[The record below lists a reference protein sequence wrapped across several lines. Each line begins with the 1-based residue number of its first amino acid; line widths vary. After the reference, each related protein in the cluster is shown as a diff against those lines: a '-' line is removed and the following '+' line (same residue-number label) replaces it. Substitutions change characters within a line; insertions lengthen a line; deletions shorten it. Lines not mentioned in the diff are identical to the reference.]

1 MLRLAHGRLQGLHG
15 IRRFSALIC
24 SLLALSAF
32 PVQAQLSTSLTG
44 DSSQSSSPTGVTS
57 LGRSGTT
64 GTTTGSA
71 GTATT
76 QMPGVITIQ
85 QQTTLP
91 GMQPGQQLPAGQQPG
106 TLPGQPPMAAPS
118 EFANYVQQ
126 MLDPTQPPIQRLG
139 NNLLNQPPQD
149 SPDASPLVPADYLL
163 VPGDELQLSISGSV
177 DADLRLVVDRSGRV
191 VIPRVGPVMVAGVR
205 YADVPDVIRQR
216 VARQFKNFDVTVS
229 LAQLRGIRVYVTGF
243 ATNPGLYSLNS
254 LSTISAALSKA
265 GGPSAAGSYRN
276 IQLKRKGQAP
286 VQFDLYELLV
296 RGNRNTDAVLQPDDV
311 VYVGPVGAEVAV
323 LGSVNQQAIVE
334 LKPGETLKDAI
345 EDVGGL
351 NSVADSSS
359 VTIERL
365 KDRDGSYANRVPLPA
380 GYREP
385 LLAGDVIHVTSIVDA
400 KAAQDSRNRRVVVEG
415 EVAHPGAYVL
425 PARATL
431 QDALQAAGGLSPN
444 AYVFGTQFSRT
455 SVLKEQQDNY
465 TRALRD
471 LQVDLT
477 RSASTQRTAN
487 ADEAKAAAAN
497 QDAILRLITTLQG
510 VKPTGRLVLQVTP
523 GSSTLPDLALED
535 GDRIYIPAKPTSV
548 SVFGSVFNAG
558 SFVFAPDKALGDYLD
573 QAGGPT
579 RGADEKS
586 AFVIRA
592 NGSVTSNLQ
601 SSSWFSS
608 GSLASLT
615 AQPGDTI
622 FVPEEMNKT
631 TLVQS
636 LKDWSQIIYQL
647 GLGAAA
653 VHAVR

>member
-1 MLRLAHGRLQGLHG
+1 MFPLAHDRFKGLHG
-15 IRRFSALIC
+15 FQRVAALAC
-24 SLLALSAF
+24 TLLALVASPA
-32 PVQAQLSTSLTG
+32 QAQLIPSLSGDSNQGSTSV
-44 DSSQSSSPTGVTS
+44 GVPS
-57 LGRSGTT
+57 LGRSGSSSGTT
-64 GTTTGSA
+64 GASA
-71 GTATT
+71 APT
-76 QMPGVITIQ
+76 PSIITIQ
-85 QQTTLP
+85 QPVATQTPLGVTGAEP
-91 GMQPGQQLPAGQQPG
+91 SNSERPSPA
-106 TLPGQPPMAAPS
+106 TAAG
-118 EFANYVQQ
+118 EFEKYVQK
-126 MLDPTQPPIQRLG
+126 MVDADQPFVHRLG
-139 NNLLNQPPQD
+139 SQLLSGASSD
-149 SPDASPLVPADYLL
+149 GSDASPLVPADYLL

-177 DADLRLVVDRSGRV
+177 DADLRLVVDRSGRIV
-191 VIPRVGPVMVAGVR
+191 VPRVGPVMVAGVR

-276 IQLKRKGQAP
+276 IQLKRRGQTP
-286 VQFDLYELLV
+286 VNFDLYDLLV
-296 RGNRNTDAVLQPDDV
+296 HGNRNSDVVLQPDDV

-345 EDVGGL
+345 ENVGGL
-351 NSVADSSS
+351 NSVADSSN

-400 KAAQDSRNRRVVVEG
+400 KAAQDDRNRRVVVEG

-431 QDALQAAGGLSPN
+431 QDALKAAGGLAPN
-444 AYVFGTQFSRT
+444 AYVYGTQFSRL
-455 SVLKEQQDNY
+455 SVLKEQVDNY

-487 ADEAKAAAAN
+487 ADEAKAVAAN
-497 QDAILRLITTLQG
+497 QDAIAKLIAALKN

-523 GSSTLPDLALED
+523 DATQPPELALED
-535 GDRIYIPAKPTSV
+535 GDRIYIPARPTSIG
-548 SVFGSVFNAG
+548 VFGSVFNAG
-558 SFVFAPDKALGDYLD
+558 SFVYAPNKVLGDYLD

-601 SSSWFSS
+601 SSTWFSS

-615 AQPGDTI
+615 AVPGDTI

-653 VHAVR
+653 VNAVK